1 MKKLL
6 SILLAITMI
15 IAICA
20 GCGSTN
26 TPATDT
32 TPAASSGEKTE
43 GGSSAPAESGDAA
56 PAADAAKVTDLR
68 VGLYA
73 EPATLDPGAVSL
85 SSTNASVETSIY
97 ATLFDYEC
105 ESGTYYPY
113 MATGYEWSDDYMTLT
128 VTIRDDLVSAAGT
141 PIKASDCVFCLTR
154 ACSNPSLSNTFQYF
168 VADSWTVVDDTTF
181 TVQMTSMNPGSWGT
195 LALAPAAIYA
205 QADFESVG
213 EEAWARNPIGCG
225 PYKFDHWEA
234 GSEIV
239 LTKNENFWGDEA
251 AFNSITF
258 KFIPD
263 ANARTL
269 ALQSG
274 DIDFTENIG
283 SSLVPSVQ
291 GVDGISLHYSNIG
304 ETQVIWFNNLDNE
317 YLKNADV
324 RKALEY
330 ATNKEAILYTIYN
343 GSGAVSDSVFTY
355 GSAQYSAPAEDRSY
369 NPEKAK
375 ELLAKA
381 GYADGFTIELSCYE
395 STDYANLLAMLKEQW
410 AEIGVTCNI
419 TTFDKGAFFE
429 KLYGGQFDAYT
440 IHNVGLDPAIRLI
453 NYRSTLTRI
462 DGNLTGFA
470 NPEYDECVQN
480 ALTAVDT
487 AVRDENCKKA
497 ADLLREACPF
507 FSIVDT
513 YLIHASVDGITNVCN
528 GPTSYINY
536 YKMICA

>member
-1 MKKLL
+1 MKKLV
-6 SILLAITMI
+6 SILLALALIVAM
-15 IAICA
+15 CA
-20 GCGSTN
+20 GCGDTN
-26 TPATDT
+26 SDVDNSGKDNVDNVDSSNNNSDSDSDSQTSG
-32 TPAASSGEKTE
+32 AAI
-43 GGSSAPAESGDAA
+43 
-56 PAADAAKVTDLR
+56 TDLR

-97 ATLFDYEC
+97 ATLFDYDC

-113 MATGYEWSDDYMTLT
+113 MATGYEWSADYMTLT
-128 VTIRDDLVSAAGT
+128 VTIRDDIYSHSGAHITAE
-141 PIKASDCVFCLTR
+141 DCVYCLTR
-154 ACSNPSLSNTFQYF
+154 ACSNPALSNTFQYF
-168 VADSWTVVDDTTF
+168 VADSWKVVPGNEYAF
-181 TVQMTSMNPGSWGT
+181 TVEMTSKNPGAWGT

-205 QADFESVG
+205 KADFESVG
-213 EEAWARNPIGCG
+213 EEAWSRAPIGVG
-225 PYKFDHWEA
+225 PYCFDHWEA

-239 LTKNENFWGDEA
+239 LTKNTSFWGDEPS
-251 AFNSITF
+251 FNSITF

-269 ALQSG
+269 ALRSG

-283 SSLVPSVQ
+283 SSLVPSLTDVEN
-291 GVDGISLHYSNIG
+291 VTLHYSNIG
-304 ETQVIWFNNLDNE
+304 ETQMIWFNNLDNE
-317 YLKNADV
+317 YLKNSDV

-343 GSGAVSDSVFTY
+343 GSGHVCDSIFTW
-355 GSAQYSAPAEDRSY
+355 GSAQYSDPKEDRSY
-369 NPEKAK
+369 NVEKAK

-381 GYADGFTIELSCYE
+381 GCADGFTIELSCYE

-453 NYRSTLTRI
+453 NYRSTLSRV

-470 NPEYDECVQN
+470 NTEYDAYVQT
-480 ALTAVDT
+480 ALEATNDAE
-487 AVRDENCKKA
+487 RDAACIAA
-497 ADLLREACPF
+497 ADILREECPF

-513 YLIHASVDGITNVCN
+513 YLIHASADGITNVCN

-536 YKMICA
+536 YMMTFEG